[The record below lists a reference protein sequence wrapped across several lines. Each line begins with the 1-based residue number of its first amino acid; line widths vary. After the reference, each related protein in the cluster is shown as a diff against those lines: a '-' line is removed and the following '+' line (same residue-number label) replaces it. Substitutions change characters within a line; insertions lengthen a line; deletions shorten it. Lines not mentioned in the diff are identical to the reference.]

1 MYINH
6 NNITPASGVCGYAR
20 PHTRGAADLL
30 LWCSTRPP
38 RVSVLKTI
46 EAAGRLL
53 CYEVTLT

>member
-30 LWCSTRPP
+30 LLLCDPPP

-53 CYEVTLT
+53 

>member
-1 MYINH
+1 MYFNH

-30 LWCSTRPP
+30 LLLCDPPP

-53 CYEVTLT
+53 